1 MATICEDEADN
12 LDLNFD
18 KMRIYKLGYTTGR
31 YVLRIDND
39 GGRGT
44 AKIFYVL
51 LEGVCCRKT
60 P

>member
-1 MATICEDEADN
+1 MATLCEDEADN

-39 GGRGT
+39 GGRVQLKFFT
-44 AKIFYVL
+44 FCWKAFAA
-51 LEGVCCRKT
+51 RKT
-60 P
+60 S